1 MIGTLLRI
9 GFINIRRDRVVQ
21 ALTFLLPIMFFSIFA
36 TVFGNQRN
44 VSERITV
51 AVADEE
57 KSEYS
62 KKLMKALAAEGALKI
77 QTTTERDGTGAE
89 LTRETAEALIKG
101 GTYSVAI
108 VLP

>member
-44 VSERITV
+44 VSERIR
-51 AVADEE
+51 
-57 KSEYS
+57 
-62 KKLMKALAAEGALKI
+62 LPWP
-77 QTTTERDGTGAE
+77 
-89 LTRETAEALIKG
+89 TRRSPSTRRG
-101 GTYSVAI
+101 S
-108 VLP
+108 

>member
-21 ALTFLLPIMFFSIFA
+21 ALMFLLPIMFVSIFA

-51 AVADEE
+51 AVERCIECIRSRREIGGMANAGDVGIADEV
-57 KSEYS
+57 
-62 KKLMKALAAEGALKI
+62 
-77 QTTTERDGTGAE
+77 DGNA
-89 LTRETAEALIKG
+89 
-101 GTYSVAI
+101 V
-108 VLP
+108 